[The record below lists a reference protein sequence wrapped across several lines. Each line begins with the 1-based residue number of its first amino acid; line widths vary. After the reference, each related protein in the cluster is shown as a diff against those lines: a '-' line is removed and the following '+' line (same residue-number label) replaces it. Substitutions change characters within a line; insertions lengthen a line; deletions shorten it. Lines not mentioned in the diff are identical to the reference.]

1 MQFLRNE
8 KKNRSF
14 SLDLFILDDISK
26 YFTIELVL
34 AFLFI
39 IYFAQTIHVA
49 PSFIEVIVSQR
60 LKICFCLRFLRW
72 LVRTSKLLQLYLFT
86 YC

>member
-1 MQFLRNE
+1 M
-8 KKNRSF
+8 KKKYRSF

-60 LKICFCLRFLRW
+60 LKICFCLRFLR
-72 LVRTSKLLQLYLFT
+72 
-86 YC
+86 